1 MTYSLNFSVQT
12 KTRNAIELSY
22 RNSDMTDEG
31 FLFSKEECSDNEYG
45 KQIYSCLG
53 M

>member
-1 MTYSLNFSVQT
+1 MTCNLNFVVQT

-31 FLFSKEECSDNEYG
+31 FLFSKEECFANEYG